1 MGYYWFGVSQKD
13 ELTNKWKKSS
23 VKRPLIC
30 SRDKDGNTVFKM
42 TDEDTKK
49 YLAIKNPEID
59 FG

>member
-1 MGYYWFGVSQKD
+1 MAQKD

-23 VKRPLIC
+23 VRGPLIC